1 MNFPERGTRE
11 SVQPDPPIVFVTRAR
26 ELPGLELRINFGMHA
41 GRAATPAEID
51 ELGRM
56 ILATAP
62 AVSVVS
68 EIRHELSHESEV
80 SVHQVRVELST
91 ENLPSDYGL
100 LDDLEQ
106 RLISIAELWA
116 RDCIAERHTE
126 AAEP

>member
-1 MNFPERGTRE
+1 LNFCAPGTRE
-11 SVQPDPPIVFVTRAR
+11 SVQPDPPIAFVTRAR
-26 ELPGLELRINFGMHA
+26 ELPGLEVRINFGMHA
-41 GRAATPAEID
+41 GRQATPAEID

-56 ILATAP
+56 ILAAAP

-91 ENLPSDYGL
+91 ENLPSDYGR
-100 LDDLEQ
+100 LDDLER
-106 RLISIAELWA
+106 RLISSVERWA

-126 AAEP
+126 VAEP